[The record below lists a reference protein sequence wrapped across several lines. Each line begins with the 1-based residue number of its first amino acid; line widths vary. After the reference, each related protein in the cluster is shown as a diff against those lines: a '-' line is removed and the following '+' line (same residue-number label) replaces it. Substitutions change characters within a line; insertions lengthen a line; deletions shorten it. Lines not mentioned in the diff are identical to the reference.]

1 MGFWDYVILA
11 AVLIAVGVSVFI
23 ILKRKKEGQGTC
35 GDCAH
40 CPGCAAMKEKKGAED
55 GER

>member
-40 CPGCAAMKEKKGAED
+40 CPGCAAMKEKQGAED